1 MSGSLKISLSVSLI
15 YLGMP
20 KSSVKHKNHSTS
32 KEQSTLLNRRI
43 DAQLHYLQESLGYPL
58 NPCKP
63 TTLVQGEY
71 ASWWSIFIGTSSKGA
86 VTGPDHR
93 DFPKLGRLYCTVHA
107 CTTKVFKRMEWNSHM
122 IPCVVL
128 ETDKDL
134 MDSLAMREVLA
145 SRLTHKFGQ
154 STSRSSSPLASLDF
168 SHTLS
173 SSHATTSSPLVY
185 STRTTAPS
193 TSLSITAD
201 AHSISDSDD
210 DFEMSEPFV
219 PDFASPKHISRLGS
233 SPSLRSSLDDSEEE
247 MVTNKNDKFFTLLL
261 VVWTKEDEPYNK
273 TTVQIPSRHGAN
285 VCLSDLSNS
294 SIKSVG
300 LTNASCVDRYIP
312 GRGWRKILFDTL
324 FPIHDGDLI
333 ALKLSSVGRI
343 KDWDIHVE
351 HMFS

>member
-15 YLGMP
+15 YLSMP
-20 KSSVKHKNHSTS
+20 KSSVKRENRSTS

-43 DAQLHYLQESLGYPL
+43 DTQLRYLRESLGYPL
-58 NPCKP
+58 NPYKP

-71 ASWWSIFIGTSSKGA
+71 ASRWSIFIGASSKGA

-93 DFPKLGRLYCTVHA
+93 DFPKLGFTLLKT
-107 CTTKVFKRMEWNSHM
+107 N
-122 IPCVVL
+122 
-128 ETDKDL
+128 KDL

-168 SHTLS
+168 SRTLS

-201 AHSISDSDD
+201 

-219 PDFASPKHISRLGS
+219 PDFTSPKHISRLGS

-247 MVTNKNDKFFTLLL
+247 MVTNKNDKFFTLSL
-261 VVWTKEDEPYNK
+261 VVWTKEDELYNK
-273 TTVQIPSRHGAN
+273 TMVQILSRHGAN

-300 LTNASCVDRYIP
+300 LTNASCVDHYTVAQ
-312 GRGWRKILFDTL
+312 KI
-324 FPIHDGDLI
+324 
-333 ALKLSSVGRI
+333 V
-343 KDWDIHVE
+343 
-351 HMFS
+351 HMFAIFAKNHEFRVEYWVYHKNVSERHKALDIPFLERLILTCLAKGPLSYN

>member
-1 MSGSLKISLSVSLI
+1 
-15 YLGMP
+15 
-20 KSSVKHKNHSTS
+20 
-32 KEQSTLLNRRI
+32 
-43 DAQLHYLQESLGYPL
+43 
-58 NPCKP
+58 
-63 TTLVQGEY
+63 
-71 ASWWSIFIGTSSKGA
+71 
-86 VTGPDHR
+86 
-93 DFPKLGRLYCTVHA
+93 
-107 CTTKVFKRMEWNSHM
+107 
-122 IPCVVL
+122 
-128 ETDKDL
+128 

-145 SRLTHKFGQ
+145 SRLTNKFGQ
-154 STSRSSSPLASLDF
+154 STTRSSSPSVSLDF
-168 SHTLS
+168 SGTSS

-185 STRTTAPS
+185 STCTTAPS
-193 TSLSITAD
+193 TSLSISAD

-233 SPSLRSSLDDSEEE
+233 SPSLRSSLNDSGEEI
-247 MVTNKNDKFFTLLL
+247 VTNNNGKFFTLSLI
-261 VVWTKEDEPYNK
+261 VWTKEDEPYNK
-273 TTVQIPSRHGAN
+273 TTVQISRRHGAN

-343 KDWDIHVE
+343 KDWDIHLE